1 MRALYGR
8 LALCKVFFALYT
20 PLQKTLLLYDWYG
33 MNCNICPRKCNIDR
47 KEKVGFCG
55 VNENFRIAR
64 ADLHFWEEPCVSYKN
79 GSGTIFFSGCNMG
92 CVFCQNEDIS
102 HKFKGENV
110 SDERLI
116 EIFYELKNKG
126 AHNINLVT
134 PSHYT
139 ERLAKILDKSPLP
152 VVWNSS
158 AYETVESLKLLK
170 GKVQVYLPDFKYGD
184 DSVALKYS
192 KAKNYVETAK
202 AAIQEMYAQVG
213 RYEIVDGVIKNGVI
227 IRHLIL
233 PENLENT
240 YKVIDWVSS
249 AFKKGEVLFSLMSQ
263 YTPYRE
269 LPFSELNRR
278 LTKKEYI
285 LARNYM
291 IKKGL
296 TEGFVQELSS
306 AKEEYTP
313 AFDLT
318 GV

>member
-1 MRALYGR
+1 
-8 LALCKVFFALYT
+8 
-20 PLQKTLLLYDWYG
+20 
-33 MNCNICPRKCNIDR
+33 MNCNLCPRKCNIDR
-47 KEKVGFCG
+47 NVNTGFCG
-55 VNENFRIAR
+55 VNENFIIAR
-64 ADLHFWEEPCVSYKN
+64 AALHFWEEPCVSYKN

-102 HKFKGENV
+102 HKRKGEYV
-110 SDERLI
+110 SKERLI
-116 EIFYELKNKG
+116 EIFHELKEQG

-134 PSHYT
+134 PTHFT
-139 ERLAKILDKSPLP
+139 KQLADILDKSPLP

-158 AYETVESLKLLK
+158 AYESTESLKLLK
-170 GKVQVYLPDFKYGD
+170 GKVDVYLPDFKYGD
-184 DSVALKYS
+184 DTVALKYS
-192 KAKNYVETAK
+192 KAKDYAETAK
-202 AAIQEMYAQVG
+202 VAIQEMYAQVG
-213 RYEIVDGVIKNGVI
+213 KYEIVDGIIKKGII

-240 YKVIDWVSS
+240 FKVIDWVSET
-249 AFKKGEVLFSLMSQ
+249 FKKGEVLFSLMSQ

-269 LPFSELNRR
+269 FSFPELNRR
-278 LTKKEYI
+278 ITKKEYI

-291 IKKGL
+291 LKKGL
-296 TEGFVQELSS
+296 TDGFVQELSS

>member
-1 MRALYGR
+1 
-8 LALCKVFFALYT
+8 
-20 PLQKTLLLYDWYG
+20 
-33 MNCNICPRKCNIDR
+33 
-47 KEKVGFCG
+47 
-55 VNENFRIAR
+55 
-64 ADLHFWEEPCVSYKN
+64 
-79 GSGTIFFSGCNMG
+79 MG

-102 HKFKGENV
+102 HKTKGQYI
-110 SDERLI
+110 SKERLI
-116 EIFYELKNKG
+116 EIFYELKNQG

-134 PSHYT
+134 PTHYT
-139 ERLAKILDKSPLP
+139 KQLAEILDKSPLP

-158 AYETVESLKLLK
+158 AYENIESLKLLK
-170 GKVQVYLPDFKYGD
+170 GKVQVYLPDFKYAD
-184 DSVALKYS
+184 DTVALKYS
-192 KAKNYVETAK
+192 KAKDYVEIAK
-202 AAIQEMYAQVG
+202 TVIQEMYAQVG
-213 RYEIVDGVIKNGVI
+213 RYEIDNGVIKKGVI

-240 YKVIDWVSS
+240 YKVIDWVAST
-249 AFKKGEVLFSLMSQ
+249 FKKGEVLFSLMSQ

-269 LPFSELNRR
+269 LPFPELNRR
-278 LTKKEYI
+278 ITKKEYI

-296 TEGFVQELSS
+296 TDGFVQELSS

>member
-1 MRALYGR
+1 
-8 LALCKVFFALYT
+8 
-20 PLQKTLLLYDWYG
+20 
-33 MNCNICPRKCNIDR
+33 
-47 KEKVGFCG
+47 
-55 VNENFRIAR
+55 
-64 ADLHFWEEPCVSYKN
+64 
-79 GSGTIFFSGCNMG
+79 MG

-102 HKFKGENV
+102 HKIKGEYI
-110 SDERLI
+110 SKERLI
-116 EIFYELKNKG
+116 EIFYELKNQG

-134 PSHYT
+134 PTHYT
-139 ERLAKILDKSPLP
+139 KQLAEILDKSPLP

-158 AYETVESLKLLK
+158 AYENIESLKLLK
-170 GKVQVYLPDFKYGD
+170 GKVQVYLPDFKYAD
-184 DSVALKYS
+184 DTVALKYS
-192 KAKNYVETAK
+192 KAKDYVETAK
-202 AAIQEMYAQVG
+202 TVIQEMYAQVG
-213 RYEIVDGVIKNGVI
+213 RYEIDNGVIKKGVI

-249 AFKKGEVLFSLMSQ
+249 TFKKGEVLFSLMSQ

-269 LPFSELNRR
+269 LPFPELNRR

-296 TEGFVQELSS
+296 TDGFVQELSS